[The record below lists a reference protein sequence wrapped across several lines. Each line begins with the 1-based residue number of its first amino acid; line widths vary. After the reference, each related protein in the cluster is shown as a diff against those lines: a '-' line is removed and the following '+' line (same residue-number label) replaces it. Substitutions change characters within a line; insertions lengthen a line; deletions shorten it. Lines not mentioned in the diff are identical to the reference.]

1 MSDKL
6 FHNSKTSL
14 SEESKLY
21 LPTVKEFY
29 PHLDDLLT
37 DRIAK
42 YCALYS
48 KGTDKA
54 SIRQA
59 INDFEEVFDTELTSQ
74 YSTSIIEYLL
84 VYPLLKYLYIIDYW
98 IPFPTSEYGGVLCVI
113 SETES
118 EVAEVIR
125 NEDSIPQKEGY
136 ENLML
141 KNIQEAEKLPLSGD
155 FESGII
161 SAFIT

>member
-14 SEESKLY
+14 SEESKQY
-21 LPTVKEFY
+21 LPTVREFY
-29 PHLDDLLT
+29 PYLDDMLT

-59 INDFEEVFDTELTSQ
+59 INDFEEVFDHELTS
-74 YSTSIIEYLL
+74 
-84 VYPLLKYLYIIDYW
+84 
-98 IPFPTSEYGGVLCVI
+98 
-113 SETES
+113 
-118 EVAEVIR
+118 
-125 NEDSIPQKEGY
+125 
-136 ENLML
+136 
-141 KNIQEAEKLPLSGD
+141 
-155 FESGII
+155 
-161 SAFIT
+161 

>member
-6 FHNSKTSL
+6 VHNTKTSL

-21 LPTVKEFY
+21 LSTVKEFY

-42 YCALYS
+42 YCAVYS

-59 INDFEEVFDTELTSQ
+59 INDFEEVFDQELTQ
-74 YSTSIIEYLL
+74 
-84 VYPLLKYLYIIDYW
+84 
-98 IPFPTSEYGGVLCVI
+98 
-113 SETES
+113 
-118 EVAEVIR
+118 
-125 NEDSIPQKEGY
+125 
-136 ENLML
+136 
-141 KNIQEAEKLPLSGD
+141 
-155 FESGII
+155 
-161 SAFIT
+161 

>member
-14 SEESKLY
+14 REESKQY

-59 INDFEEVFDTELTSQ
+59 INDFEEVFDTELTS
-74 YSTSIIEYLL
+74 S
-84 VYPLLKYLYIIDYW
+84 
-98 IPFPTSEYGGVLCVI
+98 
-113 SETES
+113 
-118 EVAEVIR
+118 
-125 NEDSIPQKEGY
+125 
-136 ENLML
+136 
-141 KNIQEAEKLPLSGD
+141 
-155 FESGII
+155 
-161 SAFIT
+161 

>member
-6 FHNSKTSL
+6 VHNTKTSL

-29 PHLDDLLT
+29 PHLDDMLT

-42 YCALYS
+42 YCAVYS

-59 INDFEEVFDTELTSQ
+59 INDFEEVFDNELTS
-74 YSTSIIEYLL
+74 
-84 VYPLLKYLYIIDYW
+84 
-98 IPFPTSEYGGVLCVI
+98 
-113 SETES
+113 
-118 EVAEVIR
+118 
-125 NEDSIPQKEGY
+125 N
-136 ENLML
+136 
-141 KNIQEAEKLPLSGD
+141 
-155 FESGII
+155 
-161 SAFIT
+161 

>member
-6 FHNSKTSL
+6 VHNTKTSL
-14 SEESKLY
+14 REESKQY

-42 YCALYS
+42 YCAVYS

-59 INDFEEVFDTELTSQ
+59 INDFEEVFDTELTS
-74 YSTSIIEYLL
+74 
-84 VYPLLKYLYIIDYW
+84 
-98 IPFPTSEYGGVLCVI
+98 
-113 SETES
+113 
-118 EVAEVIR
+118 
-125 NEDSIPQKEGY
+125 
-136 ENLML
+136 
-141 KNIQEAEKLPLSGD
+141 
-155 FESGII
+155 
-161 SAFIT
+161 